1 MESQMFCAGS
11 GSEITQSNNKDGFDL
26 EQHKKLFG
34 LCKEL
39 HTKKIK
45 FVMSNADVE
54 LLKEHFP
61 HEIYNIQS
69 IIAKRS
75 INSKK
80 PGSKTQEVIIK
91 GGF

>member
-1 MESQMFCAGS
+1 
-11 GSEITQSNNKDGFDL
+11 
-26 EQHKKLFG
+26 
-34 LCKEL
+34 
-39 HTKKIK
+39 
-45 FVMSNADVE
+45 MSNADVE